1 MVSSKTQWQ
10 RWLLGD
16 FSRRDLG
23 WGALAMAV
31 WFRAQGLSAAEIA
44 TPQTGRGPFYPVGG
58 AQIVIWQTDANGV
71 YDHPEASRLMNI
83 GGQSDLE
90 PAFRYWGKTETD
102 SDGSYQ
108 FRTIEPGGYRLRGRR
123 LPRPRHVHFEVSH
136 PEMHFAGDPHAADDF
151 VTTWKQHLL
160 LAVSPEP
167 DPLHSGELLAEFNLV
182 VRDLVS

>member
-1 MVSSKTQWQ
+1 
-10 RWLLGD
+10 
-16 FSRRDLG
+16 
-23 WGALAMAV
+23 
-31 WFRAQGLSAAEIA
+31 
-44 TPQTGRGPFYPVGG
+44 
-58 AQIVIWQTDANGV
+58 VIWQTDANGV
-71 YDHPEASRLMNI
+71 YDHPDASRLMDI
-83 GGQSDLE
+83 GGESDLE
-90 PAFRYWGKTETD
+90 PAFRYGGKTETD

-136 PEMHFAGDPHAADDF
+136 PEVRTLATEMHFAGDPHAADDF

-182 VRDLVS
+182 VRDLAS